1 MKVNAFGCMPQRQEA
16 TAVVAEPMTAETN
29 LIMPQN
35 MAMVRFLREQEIF

>member
-1 MKVNAFGCMPQRQEA
+1 MKVNAFGCMPQHQEA

-35 MAMVRFLREQEIF
+35 MVMVRFLREQEIF